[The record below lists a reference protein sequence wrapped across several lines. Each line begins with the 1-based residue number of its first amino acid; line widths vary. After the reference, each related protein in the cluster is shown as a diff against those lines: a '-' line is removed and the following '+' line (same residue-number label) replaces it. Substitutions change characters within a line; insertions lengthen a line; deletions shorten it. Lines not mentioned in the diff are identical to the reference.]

1 MFFGQSNLKKG
12 ANMADTLALM
22 GVKGGPAIRPG
33 SHMPTSMLLRMDGR
47 TILIDAGLGVTRG
60 ICDQGVPLT
69 AIDLIVITHLH
80 SDHYLDLGAFFH
92 TAWTAGLNRTIPVI
106 GPAGLDDYWAG
117 FQAAMRFDIDLRIR
131 DEGRCDFDSLADIQ
145 VIGEEVQFGS
155 VTMRSMRNVHPPIT
169 DTFALRFDGAAHS
182 VTLSGD
188 TAYMPEMAD
197 FARGS
202 DLLVHEAMLRDGV
215 EALCARMT
223 NGDDRLRT
231 HILRSHTD
239 AADVGR
245 IARDAG
251 VKQLALNHMV
261 PDGDPDFTDQHW
273 QDAVRQHWDGPFF
286 LGKDGMCIPL

>member
-1 MFFGQSNLKKG
+1 MTDS
-12 ANMADTLALM
+12 LALL

-33 SHMPTSMLLRMDGR
+33 SNMPTSMLLQLAGK

-60 ICDQGVPLT
+60 ICDQGIALT
-69 AIDLIVITHLH
+69 QIDLIVITHLH
-80 SDHYLDLGAFFH
+80 SDHYLELGPYFH

-106 GPAGLDDYWAG
+106 GPNGLDAYWRG
-117 FQAAMRFDIDLRIR
+117 FQDSMAFDINLRIR

-145 VIGEEVQFGS
+145 IIADTMTIDDITLR
-155 VTMRSMRNVHPPIT
+155 TMRNLHPPIT
-169 DTFALRFDGAAHS
+169 DTFALRFEAGDKA
-182 VTLSGD
+182 VVLSGD
-188 TAYMPEMAD
+188 TAYMDEMAT
-197 FARGS
+197 FAKGA

-223 NGDDRLRT
+223 NGDERLRT

-239 AADVGR
+239 AVDVGR

-251 VKQLALNHMV
+251 VRQLALNHMV

-273 QDAVRQHWDGPFF
+273 TDAVLQHWDGPFH
-286 LGKDGMCIPL
+286 LGKDGMRITL

>member
-1 MFFGQSNLKKG
+1 MSDSL
-12 ANMADTLALM
+12 TLL

-33 SHMPTSMLLRMDGR
+33 SHMPTSMLLRMAGKVIVVDC
-47 TILIDAGLGVTRG
+47 GLGVTRG
-60 ICDQGVPLT
+60 ICDQGVALT
-69 AIDLIVITHLH
+69 KIDLIVITHLH
-80 SDHYLDLGAFFH
+80 SDHYLELGPLLH
-92 TAWTAGLNRTIPVI
+92 TAWTAGLNRPVPVI
-106 GPAGLDDYWAG
+106 GPAGLRDYWAG
-117 FQAAMRFDIDLRIR
+117 FQQSMRFDIDLRIR
-131 DEGRCDFDSLADIQ
+131 DEGRCDFAALADLQ
-145 VIGEEVQFGS
+145 EIGPEHDLGDIRLS
-155 VTMRSMRNVHPPIT
+155 TMRNVHPPIT
-169 DTFALRFDGAAHS
+169 DSFALRFDGPDGS

-188 TAYMPEMAD
+188 TAYMPQMAD

-239 AADVGR
+239 ASDVGL

-251 VKQLALNHMV
+251 VKQLALNHFV

-273 QDAVRQHWDGPFF
+273 EAAVREYWDGP
-286 LGKDGMCIPL
+286 LHIGKDGMKIAL

>member
-1 MFFGQSNLKKG
+1 MTDS
-12 ANMADTLALM
+12 LALL

-33 SHMPTSMLLRMDGR
+33 SNMPVSMLLRMNQKNIVVDC
-47 TILIDAGLGVTRG
+47 GLGVARG
-60 ICDQGVPLT
+60 ICDQGVALT
-69 AIDLIVITHLH
+69 QIDLIVITHLH
-80 SDHYLDLGAFFH
+80 SDHYLELGPLFH

-106 GPAGLDDYWAG
+106 GPKGLDAYWAG
-117 FQAAMRFDIDLRIR
+117 FQESMRFDIDLRIR
-131 DEGRCDFDSLADIQ
+131 DEGRCDFDSLAQIIEIEDSHDLGGITLR
-145 VIGEEVQFGS
+145 
-155 VTMRSMRNVHPPIT
+155 TMRNIHPPIT
-169 DTFALRFDGAAHS
+169 DTFALRFDSADSS

-197 FARGS
+197 FARGA

-239 AADVGR
+239 AEDVGR
-245 IARDAG
+245 IAKDAG

-273 QDAVRQHWDGPFF
+273 TDAVRKHWDGPFF
-286 LGKDGMCIPL
+286 LGTDGMKIAI